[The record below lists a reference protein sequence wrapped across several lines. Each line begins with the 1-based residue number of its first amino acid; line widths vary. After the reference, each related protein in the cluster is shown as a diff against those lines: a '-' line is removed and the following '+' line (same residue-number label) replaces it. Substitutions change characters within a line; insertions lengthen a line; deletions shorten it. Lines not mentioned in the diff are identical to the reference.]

1 MLHVNPMLDSSLT
14 LQRVDLNDQVYGT
27 VREWLVNGRLR
38 PGDRLSLHTLAGTL
52 GVSRSPVHH
61 ALTRLVSDGLV
72 SVQPRRG
79 YFVTPLTP
87 KLMQDSYDTRLALE
101 LMVAERT
108 VGRIP
113 DEDVARLRALMQ
125 PTLPSAGRDAAE
137 MDPPGWHRANQ
148 AFHEF
153 HIELAH
159 NPVLSEVFRSLNV
172 NILMERVL
180 AGQGGP
186 WLRDVTEEH
195 TAIVAA
201 YERGDLAAAQEA
213 LRQHNA
219 TSRRIASDAIARAGG
234 AA

>member
-1 MLHVNPMLDSSLT
+1 MSTAVVNEPVT
-14 LQRVDLNDQVYGT
+14 LQRLDLNDQVYGT
-27 VREWLVNGRLR
+27 LREWLVNGRLG
-38 PGDRLSLHTLAGTL
+38 PGDRLSLHSLASTL

-87 KLMQDSYDTRLALE
+87 KVMHDAYDVRLALE
-101 LMVAERT
+101 LIVAERT
-108 VGRIP
+108 VGRIS
-113 DEDVARLRALMQ
+113 DDDVARLRELML
-125 PTLPSAGRDAAE
+125 PTLPPRGVDAAE
-137 MDPPGWHRANQ
+137 MDPKAWHHANQ
-148 AFHEF
+148 AFHEC
-153 HIELAH
+153 HIGLAR
-159 NPVLSEVFRSLNV
+159 NPVLAATFRSLNV

-195 TAIVAA
+195 SAIVDA
-201 YERGDLAAAQEA
+201 YERGDLTATQEA
-213 LRQHNA
+213 LRRHNE
-219 TSRRIASDAIARAGG
+219 TSRRIAAEAIARAGG